1 MKSKFLVN
9 NFLENLLM
17 KNAKFLGLFETL
29 DEPKLGSLG
38 NFCLLSQNSELK
50 FLNS

>member
-1 MKSKFLVN
+1 MKNKFLVA

-17 KNAKFLGLFETL
+17 KNAKNLGAFETL

-38 NFCLLSQNSELK
+38 NLCLLSQNSELN